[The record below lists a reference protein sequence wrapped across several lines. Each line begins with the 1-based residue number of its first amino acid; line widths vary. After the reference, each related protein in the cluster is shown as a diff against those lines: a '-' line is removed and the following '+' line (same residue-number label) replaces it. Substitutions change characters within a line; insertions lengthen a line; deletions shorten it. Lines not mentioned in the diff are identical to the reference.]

1 METGRKT
8 GKQTADKAK
17 IAELELKWAFRLV
30 SDFNHICRS
39 RNIALEAPVIRISE
53 AEKTFGSWDPS
64 DRVLSISRRLIENYP
79 WDMVLEVLKHEMAH
93 QYVSEIYRETGAHGR
108 TFRKA
113 CDRLGVHPAF
123 TNPSADPEEAISML
137 TEESSS
143 NARQMLEK
151 VEKLLALACSDNE
164 KEAESASRKASQILK
179 KYNLNRMARN
189 GSFDHEVV
197 FRTICHKKK
206 RLESIQKSIASLL
219 IRHYFVEAVLSFT
232 YDPFD
237 DTEYKTIVLIGRKEN
252 LTVAEYVYH
261 FLYRTAASLW
271 QEYRKSN
278 KAGRKDKNSFDAG
291 FMNGIWHNHARTV
304 SGGNHQKTGSASI
317 PVKTEN
323 SLVKQLE
330 KENQKERNRLFPRL
344 GTGTYGRYRP
354 ESRAYQTGVEKG
366 GNTRI
371 RKGIHRKK
379 SGVSGLLE

>member
-1 METGRKT
+1 MEPGMKT
-8 GKQTADKAK
+8 GKQTASGEK
-17 IAELELKWAFRLV
+17 ITELELKWALRLV
-30 SDFNHICRS
+30 REFGDICRS
-39 RNIALEAPVIRISE
+39 RKIALETPIISISG
-53 AEKTFGSWDPS
+53 AEKTFGSWNPA
-64 DRVLSISRRLIENYP
+64 DRVLSVSRRLIEKYP

-93 QYVSEIYRETGAHGR
+93 QYVSEIYRETEVHGR

-113 CDRLGVHPAF
+113 CDLLGVHPVF
-123 TNPSADPEEAISML
+123 TNPSADPEDAMTML
-137 TEESSS
+137 AGGSSS

-151 VEKLLALACSDNE
+151 VEKLFALACSDNE
-164 KEAESASRKASQILK
+164 QEAESASRKASQILK
-179 KYNLNRMARN
+179 KYNLDRTARD

-206 RLESIQKSIASLL
+206 RIESIQKSITGLL
-219 IRHYFVEAVLSFT
+219 MRHYFVEAVLSAT

-261 FLYRTAASLW
+261 FLYRTAWSLW

-291 FMNGIWHNHARTV
+291 FMNGIWNNHTRTV
-304 SGGNHQKTGSASI
+304 SKENYQKAGSASL

-330 KENQKERNRLFPRL
+330 KENQKERDRLFPRL
-344 GTGTYGRYRP
+344 RSGAYGRYRP

-366 GNTRI
+366 GKTRI
-371 RKGIHRKK
+371 RKGIHQKK
-379 SGVSGLLE
+379 SGISGLIE